1 MSDCCGHSHG
11 SKKKKID
18 IIFHGSLLLVVLFYG
33 LHVASDVF
41 GFALPYIQSYAHD
54 VYSIMNQ
61 MWWGLL
67 IGLLMVG
74 IVGSIP
80 KELVM
85 SALGKGGTAKGLMRA
100 TVAGVMLDLCSH
112 GILMVG
118 AKLYERGA
126 SLGQVMAFLIAS
138 PWNSLSLMFILWAM
152 IGLKWMLIFLVLS
165 MVIAFIS
172 GVIFDKL
179 VKKGTLAKNENT
191 FDLPDDYDF
200 KSHFKKSFK
209 QADKSPKGFYKM
221 MMSGAHDARIVIKW
235 LLFGVVLAAAI
246 RGVLTGDMYAT
257 YFGATLLGLG
267 MTTLAATIIE
277 VCSEGSVPFAADIF
291 NKAGAKGN
299 SFAFL
304 MAGVST
310 DYTEIMVLK
319 ETFGGWKRALF
330 LPLITLP
337 QILVIAFAVNQ
348 L

>member
-1 MSDCCGHSHG
+1 MSNCCDPKPSNRKKFDPIFYG
-11 SKKKKID
+11 SV
-18 IIFHGSLLLVVLFYG
+18 SAVALFYI
-33 LHVASDVF
+33 LHVISNIF
-41 GFALPYIQSYAHD
+41 GFTLPFVQTFSLD
-54 VYSIMNQ
+54 VYTIMNT

-67 IGLLMVG
+67 VG
-74 IVGSIP
+74 VIFVGVVGSIP
-80 KELVM
+80 RELMM
-85 SALGKGGTAKGLMRA
+85 SALGKGGTIKGLLRA
-100 TVAGVMLDLCSH
+100 TAAGVLLDLCSH
-112 GILMVG
+112 GVLMVG

-138 PWNSLSLMFILWAM
+138 PWNSLSLMLILWAM

-165 MVIAFIS
+165 MVIGFIS
-172 GVIFDKL
+172 GVIFDIL
-179 VKKGTLAKNENT
+179 VKRGTLEGNSNS
-191 FDLPDDYDF
+191 FDLPEDFHF
-200 KSHFKKSFK
+200 KSEAKKSFK
-209 QADKSPKGFYKM
+209 TADKSVAGFVRM
-221 MMSGAHDARIVIKW
+221 MKSGAHDARIVIKW
-235 LLFGVVLAAAI
+235 LMFGVVLAATV
-246 RGVLTGDMYAT
+246 RSVMSEDMFAT

-267 MTTLAATIIE
+267 LTALAATVIE

-291 NKAGAKGN
+291 NKAEAKGN

-337 QILVIAFAVNQ
+337 QILVWAFAINQ

>member
-1 MSDCCGHSHG
+1 MSSCCGHQ
-11 SKKKKID
+11 KKKKFDYIM
-18 IIFHGSLLLVVLFYG
+18 FGSLSLVIVFYMVHVLNTMVGIEVPY
-33 LHVASDVF
+33 VQN
-41 GFALPYIQSYAHD
+41 FAAD

-67 IGLLMVG
+67 LGILFVG

-80 KELVM
+80 RELVM
-85 SALGKGGTAKGLMRA
+85 SALGQGGTVKGLVRA
-100 TVAGVMLDLCSH
+100 TIAGVMLDLCSH

-138 PWNSLSLMFILWAM
+138 PWNSLSLMLVLWAM
-152 IGLKWMLIFLVLS
+152 IGLKWMLVFLVLS
-165 MVIAFIS
+165 MIIAFVS
-172 GVIFDKL
+172 GFIFDKL
-179 VKKGTLAKNENT
+179 VKKGTLEENSNT
-191 FDLPDDYDF
+191 FDLPENYNF
-200 KSHFKKSFK
+200 KDHMKKSFK
-209 QADKSPKGFYKM
+209 NADKSPKGFM
-221 MMSGAHDARIVIKW
+221 RMIQSGAHDARVVIKW
-235 LLFGVVLAAAI
+235 LMFGVVLAAAV
-246 RGVLTGDMYAT
+246 RTFMDEGMFAT

-267 MTTLAATIIE
+267 MTAVAATVIE

-291 NKAGAKGN
+291 NKAEAKGN

-337 QILVIAFAVNQ
+337 QILVWAFALNQ
-348 L
+348 M